1 MRGIIV
7 IQHYIEERTPKG
19 YTLKIVQKKMSFL
32 VFDRN
37 GSSVYADP
45 EGSQVVHPIPVVAF
59 YGKDFTLKGKVMGEY
74 SLYKVSRGKIIIPYT
89 LHGDPENRYL
99 MIPTV
104 ETIDIMPVK
113 AICHEGLLALVRELD
128 FGLNPS
134 MIVVDDNASENDL
147 IVIRNR
153 CPSAEIVHIARDS
166 AVSGRDPEPRRAV
179 DELDDVNLNMLSQ
192 NPVFLARIHL
202 RNVAISKVK
211 QLLLDFDLTPVD
223 AGYIHTFIQAM
234 INSKSTDLDRVRPML
249 VELEKDFR
257 FYVSVIEKKK
267 KDAFAQIDAVESMQ
281 VLTSFMTLLAKARSI
296 HDENGTD
303 LDMTD
308 IENRIAEKQEALRQ

>member
-1 MRGIIV
+1 V
-7 IQHYIEERTPKG
+7 IQHYVEERTPKG

-32 VFDRN
+32 VFDRS

-45 EGSQVVHPIPVVAF
+45 EGSQVVHPIPIVAF
-59 YGKDFTLKGKVMGEY
+59 YGKDFALKGKVMGEY

-99 MIPTV
+99 MIPTS
-104 ETIDIMPVK
+104 ETIDIMPVR
-113 AICHEGLLALVRELD
+113 AVYHEGLLALVRELD
-128 FGLNPS
+128 MGLNPG

-153 CPSAEIVHIARDS
+153 CASAEIVPIGRDRV
-166 AVSGRDPEPRRAV
+166 ASGRDSEPRRAV

-202 RNVAISKVK
+202 RNVAVSKVK

-234 INSKSTDLDRVRPML
+234 LNTTSSELDRVRPML
-249 VELEKDFR
+249 AELEKDFR
-257 FYVSVIEKKK
+257 FYVNVIEKKK
-267 KDAFAQIDAVESMQ
+267 KDAFAQIDEVETLQ
-281 VLTSFMTLLAKARSI
+281 ELTSFMTLLAKARSI
-296 HDENGTD
+296 HDERGTD

-308 IENRIAEKQEALRQ
+308 IENRIAEKQDVLRQ